1 MQEEAKESIIY
12 NSRNLIK
19 VLDKKDYTFGQL
31 STIVEI

>member
-1 MQEEAKESIIY
+1 MFELVIY

-19 VLDKKDYTFGQL
+19 VLDSQEQHLTAFT